1 MSLTFP
7 NPSRSFD
14 ASAER
19 VRFWGYDRTI
29 EVSFFVEAE
38 ALKRLCP
45 DMDAVEAGFLKA
57 FDETRGQILEV
68 ADRIYARGGVAKAPI
83 RMSCRWRIFEPLA

>member
-1 MSLTFP
+1 MKLIFP

-14 ASAER
+14 ESGNR

-29 EVSFFVEAE
+29 EVSFFVEVA

-45 DMDAVEAGFLKA
+45 GLGSPETGFREA
-57 FDETRGQILEV
+57 FDKARNRIYEV
-68 ADRIYARGGVAKAPI
+68 ANEVYQRGGKAKGAYTYVLSVAD
-83 RMSCRWRIFEPLA
+83 F

>member
-1 MSLTFP
+1 MKLTFP

-14 ASAER
+14 ESGKR
-19 VRFWGYDRTI
+19 VRFWGYDRAI

-45 DMDAVEAGFLKA
+45 ETGAAEAGFLKA
-57 FDETRGQILEV
+57 FDETRGRIHEV
-68 ADRIYARGGVAKAPI
+68 ADRIYTRDGRGKGAYAYVLSVAD
-83 RMSCRWRIFEPLA
+83 F